1 MQCPTQ
7 MFTEVLTQRGPA
19 ARRERSHDVVRHKGN
34 SIPSPALRPAA
45 AQTGSCQVL
54 RKRAEWGVEGKLSV
68 SSDRDRSC
76 WLSAKVGP

>member
-19 ARRERSHDVVRHKGN
+19 ARRERSHDVVRHKGK
-34 SIPSPALRPAA
+34 SIPSPALRP
-45 AQTGSCQVL
+45 QLHRRVPRQVL
-54 RKRAEWGVEGKLSV
+54 RKRADWGVEGKLSV
-68 SSDRDRSC
+68 SSDHDRSC